1 MITTRNIA
9 VEAKDL
15 KGVNI
20 YCADATDKDVLRK
33 ADVPNAK
40 SVIIATSSDKVNLLV
55 SQVVRSNFGDK
66 RIVARANSTSN
77 LSAFTEAGIETM
89 SPIQATAAILENMVL
104 RPSLFKLMAT
114 KANAED
120 EHLDEI
126 RVTSEN
132 RSATIW
138 RNSVCAVVWSSRS
151 GATANSCR
159 RTARLLLSY
168 NDILTLLGDNKS
180 LERAKRI
187 LQVAD

>member
-1 MITTRNIA
+1 
-9 VEAKDL
+9 
-15 KGVNI
+15 
-20 YCADATDKDVLRK
+20 
-33 ADVPNAK
+33 VPNAK
-40 SVIIATSSDKVNLLV
+40 AVIVATSSDKVNLLV
-55 SQVVRSNFGDK
+55 SQVIRSNFGDK

-104 RPSLFKLMAT
+104 RPSLFKLMAM

-126 RVTSEN
+126 RVTS
-132 RSATIW
+132 RK
-138 RNSVCAVVWSSRS
+138 SVGNNLAKLSLRGCLVVAV
-151 GATANSCR
+151 R
-159 RTARLLLSY
+159 RDGKLVPPNGSTVLRY